1 MNNDLNYSFY
11 CLLMVICIFMSK
23 KGIKINFNFIAII
36 KIEIAIIINYLYQIF
51 LSNLPYFIH

>member
-11 CLLMVICIFMSK
+11 CLLMVICIFMFK

-51 LSNLPYFIH
+51 LSNLPYFLH